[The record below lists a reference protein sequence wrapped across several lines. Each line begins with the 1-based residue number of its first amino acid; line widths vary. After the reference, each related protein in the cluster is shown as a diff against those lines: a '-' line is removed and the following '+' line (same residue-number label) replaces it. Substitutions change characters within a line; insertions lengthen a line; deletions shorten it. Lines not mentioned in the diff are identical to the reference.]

1 MNHNHHQQHS
11 NVSRVRGRW
20 GRLRRPAPDHNPT
33 EQPRGVPA
41 PEPPPPPAEGWTE
54 QRVRALGVITDL
66 PTAGQILG
74 LSRTTAYALARA
86 GRFPTPVLRV
96 GRLYRVSVNDLLR
109 VLNLPTD
116 PPDGR
121 LESPPARSVD
131 GNDTNGATTVEE
143 HHDA

>member
-1 MNHNHHQQHS
+1 VNNNHHQRS
-11 NVSRVRGRW
+11 EPSRTRGRW
-20 GRLRRPAPDHNPT
+20 GRRRRPAPDHDPT
-33 EQPRGVPA
+33 EPPNVPA
-41 PEPPPPPAEGWTE
+41 SDSPPVAVEEGWTV
-54 QRVRALGVITDL
+54 QRVRALGVVTDL

-74 LSRTTAYALARA
+74 MSRTTAYALARA
-86 GRFPTPVLRV
+86 GRFPVPVLRV

-121 LESPPARSVD
+121 LERPPARSVD
-131 GNDTNGATTVEE
+131 GSNTTGATTVEE

>member
-1 MNHNHHQQHS
+1 MNHNHHQRSHP
-11 NVSRVRGRW
+11 SRIRSRW

-33 EQPRGVPA
+33 GQPPGVLA
-41 PEPPPPPAEGWTE
+41 SDPPPVAAEGWTE
-54 QRVRALGVITDL
+54 QRVRALGVVTDL

-74 LSRTTAYALARA
+74 LSRTTAYALARQ

-109 VLNLPTD
+109 VLNLATD

-121 LESPPARSVD
+121 LERPPAGSVD
-131 GNDTNGATTVEE
+131 GSDTTGATTVEE

>member
-1 MNHNHHQQHS
+1 VNQNHDQLSHS
-11 NVSRVRGRW
+11 SRIRSRW
-20 GRLRRPAPDHNPT
+20 GRRRRPTPNHNPT
-33 EQPRGVPA
+33 RQPPSVPA
-41 PEPPPPPAEGWTE
+41 PEQASPADEGWTL
-54 QRVRALGVITDL
+54 QRVSALGVVTDV

-74 LSRTTAYALARA
+74 LSRTTAYTLARA
-86 GRFPTPVLRV
+86 GRFPVPVLRV

-121 LESPPARSVD
+121 LERPPARSVD
-131 GNDTNGATTVEE
+131 GSNTTGATTVEE

>member
-1 MNHNHHQQHS
+1 VNNNHDQRS
-11 NVSRVRGRW
+11 EPSRTRGRW
-20 GRLRRPAPDHNPT
+20 GRRRRPAPDHNPT
-33 EQPRGVPA
+33 EPPSA
-41 PEPPPPPAEGWTE
+41 PTPQPPPAPVEGWTE
-54 QRVRALGVITDL
+54 QRVRALGVVTDL

-74 LSRTTAYALARA
+74 LSRTTAYALARQ

-116 PPDGR
+116 APERR

-131 GNDTNGATTVEE
+131 GNDTTGATTVEE